1 MNISRSHFFTLV
13 ANLYFISYSTPH
25 VVRIMV
31 WILTFGVFDI
41 SHVSCE
47 VFFYITLLASS
58 AVCTQYCIW
67 VCEILICLSN
77 TCILPSVLWCC
88 WLGGKKGILPVK
100 KQSGGVLVWFV
111 CLEQG
116 AYLHMAQLM
125 PLPLTVSCFS
135 KVQIGFTFLVLADLG
150 SPGKR
155 ALKRVWW
162 WWWWLSSTCILL
174 CGDKCL
180 TWCEELTRVGWCCS
194 LQLLRW
200 LMVVAMLLQLVI
212 GQENH
217 SSLSAKG
224 ELIMCYVCWIYCLQF
239 FDAVGWE
246 AGRAPGL

>member
-67 VCEILICLSN
+67 VCEILICLST

-100 KQSGGVLVWFV
+100 NRVVGCWCGLSVW
-111 CLEQG
+111 
-116 AYLHMAQLM
+116 
-125 PLPLTVSCFS
+125 S
-135 KVQIGFTFLVLADLG
+135 KVHTCIWPSWCHCHSLSLASVKSRLVL
-150 SPGKR
+150 PF
-155 ALKRVWW
+155 WYW
-162 WWWWLSSTCILL
+162 
-174 CGDKCL
+174 L
-180 TWCEELTRVGWCCS
+180 TWVVPEKGLWNGYDDDDDDYLVPVYCC
-194 LQLLRW
+194 
-200 LMVVAMLLQLVI
+200 VVISV
-212 GQENH
+212 
-217 SSLSAKG
+217 
-224 ELIMCYVCWIYCLQF
+224 
-239 FDAVGWE
+239 
-246 AGRAPGL
+246 